1 MKKTSNSKYRKRS
14 GQALVGLLLVGTV
27 AACGAATTE
36 AEDATAFWVAMEAGD
51 REAAIGYLDP
61 AAAESGQANTFG
73 RASTIDGQFD
83 WYETVGWEWTL
94 DACVEGEETVE
105 CRAAAHNAWSDA
117 LGVEPVTGTFVLTV
131 GEDGITGIV
140 DESDSFISQWSPMV
154 FEVFA
159 NWVAANHPEDAE
171 IMFDFSVDAN
181 QQILDLYEVNT
192 ERFVEAQESGQTR
205 STLFCSPEV
214 ARLDRLDPDRLDVLR
229 DEVGHPV
236 VVVELAMDDQRL
248 ALPHPCLVL

>member
-1 MKKTSNSKYRKRS
+1 MKKGKVMKKTSNSKDRKRS
-14 GQALVGLLLVGTV
+14 GHALAGLLLVWTV
-27 AACGAATTE
+27 AACGAATNE
-36 AEDATAFWVAMEAGD
+36 AEDATAFWSAMEAGD

-94 DACVEGEETVE
+94 DACVENEGGGVE

-131 GEDGITGIV
+131 GDDGISGIV

-192 ERFVEAQESGQTR
+192 ERFVEAQKSAQTR
-205 STLFCSPEV
+205 PSILCSPEV
-214 ARLDRLDPDRLDVLR
+214 ARLDRLDPDRLDVLHG
-229 DEVGHPV
+229 DVQEV
-236 VVVELAMDDQRL
+236 
-248 ALPHPCLVL
+248 CLVL